1 MQSLARRLPAAF
13 LAIGAIALTTSLCVP
28 SALADTKESSTGIAF
43 KDTATPPGAA
53 GALGLLG
60 VGVRTKTFLKVK
72 VYAAGLYADTAALK
86 AVLTPYRGKPAGD
99 LSKDAEVRKLMLGDG
114 FEKSIRLVMARDVD
128 GDDMAEAFSESVE
141 PRVARE
147 GAGAVR
153 ALATFKSYFRMDE
166 VKEGSDLVFT
176 WGKGG
181 KFTTAIA
188 GRTMGTIESEAFC
201 RAFYEVF
208 LGSGAVSP
216 ALKSSV
222 YKGVARSLA
231 P

>member
-1 MQSLARRLPAAF
+1 MPSIPRRLPVA
-13 LAIGAIALTTSLCVP
+13 LAAIALSSLLCATT
-28 SALADTKESSTGIAF
+28 AFADTKESSTGIQF
-43 KDTATPPGAA
+43 KDALSPAGAA
-53 GALGLLG
+53 GSLSLLG

-72 VYAAGLYADTAALK
+72 VYAAGLYADTSALK

-99 LSKDAEVRKLMLGDG
+99 LAKDAEVRKLMLGDG

-128 GDDMAEAFSESVE
+128 GEDMAEAFSESVE
-141 PRVARE
+141 PRVARQ
-147 GAGAVR
+147 GAAAVR
-153 ALATFKSYFRMDE
+153 ALATFKGYFKMDE
-166 VKEGSDLVFT
+166 VKEGSDLIFT

-181 KFTTAIA
+181 KLTTAIA
-188 GRTMGTIESEAFC
+188 GRTMGTIDSEPFC
-201 RAFYEVF
+201 RALYEVF

-222 YKGVARSLA
+222 YKGVERALA

>member
-1 MQSLARRLPAAF
+1 MLSSPRRLSVA
-13 LAIGAIALTTSLCVP
+13 LVAIALSSTLAAT
-28 SALADTKESSTGIAF
+28 SALADTKESSTGIVF
-43 KDTATPPGAA
+43 KDSVSPPGAA

-72 VYAAGLYADTAALK
+72 VYAAGLYADTSALK
-86 AVLTPYRGKPAGD
+86 AVLAPYRGKAAGD
-99 LSKDAEVRKLMLGDG
+99 LSKDAEVRRLMLGDG

-141 PRVARE
+141 PRVARQ
-147 GAGAVR
+147 GAAAVR
-153 ALATFKSYFRMDE
+153 ALATFKGYFTMDQ
-166 VKEGSDLVFT
+166 VKKGSDLVFT

-181 KFTTAIA
+181 KLTTALA

-201 RAFYEVF
+201 RALYEVF

-216 ALKSSV
+216 TLKSSV
-222 YKGVARSLA
+222 YKGLARTLA